1 MSDLLGADA
10 GAMFSICRRA
20 RYRLWRSDGPG
31 PRLGWLLMNPSNAGE
46 TADDPTVHAIRRYSR
61 SWGYAGDVV
70 MNLVPFVTSNPIE
83 ADRMVAAA
91 ERRDL
96 PSEIALGDLMR
107 MNEHHLAIVAH
118 EVDAWVLGWGIPG
131 ERWPT
136 AIRHALSA
144 IKLAGARRGEP
155 RILCALAVTAR
166 GAPQHP
172 LARGTHRVPVGA
184 PLRLYDRETRTLGAI
199 WREAEA

>member
-10 GAMFSICRRA
+10 GALFSTSGKA

-31 PRLGWLLMNPSNAGE
+31 RRLGWLLMNPSRAGE
-46 TADDPTVHAIRRYSR
+46 TANDPTVHAIRRYSR

-70 MNLVPFVTSNPIE
+70 MNLVPFVSSHPDE
-83 ADRMVAAA
+83 ADRMVAQG
-91 ERRDL
+91 ERRST
-96 PSEIALGDLMR
+96 PSEIALGDMMR

-118 EVDAWVLGWGIPG
+118 EVDAWVLGWGNPG

-144 IKLAGARRGEP
+144 ITRGAEP
-155 RILCALAVTAR
+155 RIFCALAVTAS

-172 LARGTHRVPVGA
+172 LARGVHRVPVGA
-184 PLRLYDRETRTLGAI
+184 PLRLYDRETRALGDV
-199 WREAEA
+199 WREAES